1 MVWCMTLQLNDLSED
16 IRSGGVPVG
25 TVGVRSG
32 PGIYRNVIKRL
43 IDLLLVVATSVVTIP
58 LIAILALIV
67 ASDGSA
73 PFYRSARVG
82 RRGRNFQMVKL
93 RTMVPDAEGMLERYL
108 NENPSAQLEWDSTQ
122 KLKRDPRITRFGH
135 FLRKT
140 SLDELPQLWNVFTG
154 DMSLVG
160 PRPMMP
166 SQRPMYDGLA
176 YYYLRPGITGTW
188 QVSGRN
194 QVEFSK
200 RAEFDRDYD
209 RRLSFSTD
217 AALVLRTLAVVL
229 KGTGY

>member
-1 MVWCMTLQLNDLSED
+1 MTVQIKDLSDD
-16 IRSGGVPVG
+16 IRSGVMPVG
-25 TVGVRSG
+25 TVGVRSD
-32 PGIYRNVIKRL
+32 PGFYRNFLKRV
-43 IDLLLVVATSVVTIP
+43 IDLALVIATSIVTIP
-58 LIAILALIV
+58 LVLVLALIV
-67 ASDGSA
+67 ALDGSA

-93 RTMVPDAEGMLERYL
+93 RTMVPDADGMLERYL
-108 NENPSAQLEWDSTQ
+108 NDNPSAQLEWDSTQ
-122 KLKRDPRITRFGH
+122 KLKSDPRITRFGH

-166 SQRPMYDGLA
+166 AQRPMYDGLA

-194 QVEFSK
+194 EVEFSK
-200 RAEFDRDYD
+200 RADFDRDYD
-209 RRLSFSTD
+209 RRLSFRTD
-217 AALVLRTLAVVL
+217 VSLIFRTLVVVL